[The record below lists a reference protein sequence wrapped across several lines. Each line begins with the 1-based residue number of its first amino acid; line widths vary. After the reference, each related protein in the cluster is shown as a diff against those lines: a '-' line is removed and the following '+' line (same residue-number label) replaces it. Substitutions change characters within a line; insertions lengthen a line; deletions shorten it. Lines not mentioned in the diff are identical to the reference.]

1 MKRWMVVLLA
11 VLCLLSGCSLQRT
24 SDVTREDIVAAYRA
38 QGYSVFTDVYDEPYE
53 FGEVAYIQ
61 ANHPDGDYIYIEFF
75 ETPEEA
81 QSYMRQLYHPIT
93 MTLFLSIYAGRLY
106 IPKWKVYG
114 NMVVQYEN
122 PDFYEPLREL
132 IF

>member
-1 MKRWMVVLLA
+1 MKRIIALLLVL
-11 VLCLLSGCSLQRT
+11 LCLLLGCCLQRT

-38 QGYSVFTDVYDEPYE
+38 EGYGVYTEAYDEPYE

-61 ANHPDGDYIYIEFF
+61 ANHPDGDYIYIAFF
-75 ETPEEA
+75 ETPEQA
-81 QSYMRQLYHPIT
+81 RTYMQEQYHPIA

-106 IPKWKVYG
+106 IPKWKVHG

-122 PDFYEPLREL
+122 PDFYEPLRDL

>member
-1 MKRWMVVLLA
+1 MKRIIALLLVL
-11 VLCLLSGCSLQRT
+11 LCLLPGCCLQRT

-38 QGYSVFTDVYDEPYE
+38 EGYGVYTEAYDEPYE

-61 ANHPDGDYIYIEFF
+61 ANHPDGDYIYIAFF
-75 ETPEEA
+75 ETPEQA
-81 QSYMRQLYHPIT
+81 RTYMQEQYHPIT
-93 MTLFLSIYAGRLY
+93 MTLFLSIYAGRLF
-106 IPKWKVYG
+106 IPIWRVHG

-122 PDFYEPLREL
+122 PDFYEPLRDL

>member
-1 MKRWMVVLLA
+1 MKRIIALLLVL
-11 VLCLLSGCSLQRT
+11 LCLLPGCCLQRT

-38 QGYSVFTDVYDEPYE
+38 AGYGVYTEAYEEPYE

-61 ANHPDGDYIYIEFF
+61 ANHPDGDYIYIAFF

-81 QSYMRQLYHPIT
+81 RTYMQEQYHPVA
-93 MTLFLSIYAGRLY
+93 MTLFLSIYAGRLF
-106 IPKWKVYG
+106 IPIWRVHG

-122 PDFYEPLREL
+122 PDFYEPLRDL

>member
-1 MKRWMVVLLA
+1 MKRIIALLLVL
-11 VLCLLSGCSLQRT
+11 LCLLPGCCLQRT

-38 QGYSVFTDVYDEPYE
+38 EGYGVYTEAYDEPYE

-61 ANHPDGDYIYIEFF
+61 ANHPDGDYIYIAFF

-81 QSYMRQLYHPIT
+81 RTYMQEQYHPVA
-93 MTLFLSIYAGRLY
+93 MTLFLSIYAGRLF
-106 IPKWKVYG
+106 IPIWRVHG

-122 PDFYEPLREL
+122 PDFYEPLRDL